1 MRLSLFSV
9 WIAVVVCADYQQ
21 STSILLIE
29 ILYKWLIY
37 STRNSS
43 GSVRYERFCLA
54 YQQRGLC
61 VAEITY
67 GHCVTGTARLEADS
81 GVKQR
86 LISCISITV
95 HCGSRTHRS
104 ARAYCFV
111 CCSNKTALKWYCGA
125 LVLVFFKYFFI
136 KVTCCVVREAGERS
150 PQTVGSQSSATARI
164 EIIGFLL
171 TAALPVNSL
180 YRVLC

>member
-1 MRLSLFSV
+1 MAHLFNKKLFQKCSIRVVLPCLS
-9 WIAVVVCADYQQ
+9 
-21 STSILLIE
+21 
-29 ILYKWLIY
+29 
-37 STRNSS
+37 
-43 GSVRYERFCLA
+43 
-54 YQQRGLC
+54 GLC

-125 LVLVFFKYFFI
+125 LVLFFLIFFH
-136 KVTCCVVREAGERS
+136 KGYLLCCQGSRRTESPDCRFTKLRNSKNRNHRISIDSSSSSQYSLQGFVLTQTPREAPRR
-150 PQTVGSQSSATARI
+150 T
-164 EIIGFLL
+164 L
-171 TAALPVNSL
+171 
-180 YRVLC
+180 

>member
-9 WIAVVVCADYQQ
+9 WIAVADYQQ
-21 STSILLIE
+21 RTSILLIE

-125 LVLVFFKYFFI
+125 LVLVFLKIFFH
-136 KVTCCVVREAGERS
+136 KGYLLCCQGSRRTES
-150 PQTVGSQSSATARI
+150 PDCRFTKLRNSKNRNHRISIDSSTSSQ
-164 EIIGFLL
+164 
-171 TAALPVNSL
+171 
-180 YRVLC
+180 